1 MLKDKH
7 ALQQCE
13 NQIQEQTER
22 LQFLKTEYE
31 KLKEQMEKER
41 QNGTDSNIETK
52 LNGSGKMFYLNI
64 KYININLKNFVQY

>member
-1 MLKDKH
+1 MFKMLKDKH

-31 KLKEQMEKER
+31 KLLKNKEQMEK
-41 QNGTDSNIETK
+41 DSNNKIDTNLTETG
-52 LNGSGKMFYLNI
+52 NY
-64 KYININLKNFVQY
+64 